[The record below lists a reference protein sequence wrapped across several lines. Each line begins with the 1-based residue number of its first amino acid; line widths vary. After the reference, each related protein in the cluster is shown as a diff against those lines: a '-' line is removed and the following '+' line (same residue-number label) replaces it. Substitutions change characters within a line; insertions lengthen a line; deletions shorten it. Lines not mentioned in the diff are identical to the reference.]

1 MKRRKLLYA
10 EPPLKQTESYIPTQ
24 TAVAVRPKAAVV
36 LNKHVTETPSEPS
49 SKGGISL
56 IDVVVTI
63 AIMTA
68 LLAGGSIGI
77 TGMISNAHD
86 LEAKSQLANVAT
98 AEMVTCGSG
107 EDSCFV
113 PVEKLPAYQPGVLEN
128 SDADGYG
135 NVSVQL
141 HANSEK
147 PGEMDGFTATVKS
160 ESGKVFRVTN
170 ENRKPIEV
178 KQAEFRR

>member
-10 EPPLKQTESYIPTQ
+10 EPPLKKTESYIPTQ

-36 LNKHVTETPSEPS
+36 LNKHVAETDIETPSRS
-49 SKGGISL
+49 GISL
-56 IDVVVTI
+56 PNVIVSI

-68 LLAGGSIGI
+68 LAVGGTVAT
-77 TGMISNAHD
+77 TGLISNAHD

-141 HANSEK
+141 HADPEK

-170 ENRKPIEV
+170 ENRKPTEV